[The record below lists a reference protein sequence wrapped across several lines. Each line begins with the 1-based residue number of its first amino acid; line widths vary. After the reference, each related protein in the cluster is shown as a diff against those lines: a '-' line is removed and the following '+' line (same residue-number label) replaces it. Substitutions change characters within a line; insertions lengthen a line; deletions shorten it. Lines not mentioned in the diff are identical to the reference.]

1 MTAEAAS
8 PMDHFAMEPKSKGS
22 GAGSGSL
29 PQLPEWVAW
38 LQLGLTALL
47 AVLFLAM
54 LAKARQQGSRIQ
66 ELQDRVEGLENTRAL
81 ERTTGLEEQLRTTV
95 ERLQEVER
103 STARINVLSADNEAL
118 RNELGQLRRSRPEAA
133 PPPRATAPAT
143 TPSDTG
149 PSQPLAPPPLAPPIS
164 PPAGGANASP

>member
-1 MTAEAAS
+1 
-8 PMDHFAMEPKSKGS
+8 MDPFNTEITTHAP
-22 GAGSGSL
+22 GAPSGSL
-29 PQLPEWVAW
+29 PRLPEWVAW

-54 LAKARQQGSRIQ
+54 LAKARQQGGRIQ

-103 STARINVLSADNEAL
+103 SAARINVLSADNEAL
-118 RNELGQLRRSRPEAA
+118 RNELGQLRRSRPEVT

>member
-54 LAKARQQGSRIQ
+54 LAKARQQGGRIQ

-103 STARINVLSADNEAL
+103 SAARINVLSADNEAL
-118 RNELGQLRRSRPEAA
+118 RNELGQLRRSRPEVT

-143 TPSDTG
+143 TPSDKG
-149 PSQPLAPPPLAPPIS
+149 PSQPLTPPPLSQPILPPS
-164 PPAGGANASP
+164 GGTNASP

>member
-1 MTAEAAS
+1 MSPVAAS
-8 PMDHFAMEPKSKGS
+8 TMDRFAMEPKSQGS

-66 ELQDRVEGLENTRAL
+66 ELQDRVQGLENTRAL

-118 RNELGQLRRSRPEAA
+118 RSELGQLRRSRPEPAT
-133 PPPRATAPAT
+133 PPRASTAPS
-143 TPSDTG
+143 PSAE
-149 PSQPLAPPPLAPPIS
+149 PAAPPPLAPPVPTPTS
-164 PPAGGANASP
+164 PAPGASPNP

>member
-8 PMDHFAMEPKSKGS
+8 PMDHFAMEPKSQGA

-66 ELQDRVEGLENTRAL
+66 ELQDRVQGLENTRAL

-118 RNELGQLRRSRPEAA
+118 RTELGQLRRSRPE
-133 PPPRATAPAT
+133 PVPSPRSSAPAT
-143 TPSDTG
+143 TPSEPA
-149 PSQPLAPPPLAPPIS
+149 PSQPLAPPPLAPPVS
-164 PPAGGANASP
+164 PPGGAPLSP

>member
-1 MTAEAAS
+1 
-8 PMDHFAMEPKSKGS
+8 MDPFDTEITTHAP
-22 GAGSGSL
+22 GAPSGSL

-66 ELQDRVEGLENTRAL
+66 ELQDRVQGLENTRAL

-103 STARINVLSADNEAL
+103 SAARINVLSADNEAL
-118 RNELGQLRRSRPEAA
+118 RSELGQLRRSRPE
-133 PPPRATAPAT
+133 PVPSPRSSAPAT
-143 TPSDTG
+143 TPSEPPT
-149 PSQPLAPPPLAPPIS
+149 SQPLAPPPLAPPVS
-164 PPAGGANASP
+164 PPGGARPSP

>member
-1 MTAEAAS
+1 
-8 PMDHFAMEPKSKGS
+8 MDPSAMAPKSTDTGPGS
-22 GAGSGSL
+22 GTL
-29 PQLPEWVAW
+29 PQLPEWVTW

-66 ELQDRVEGLENTRAL
+66 ELQDRVQGLENTRAL

-103 STARINVLSADNEAL
+103 SAARINVLSADNEAL
-118 RNELGQLRRSRPEAA
+118 RSELGQLRRSRPEPT
-133 PPPRATAPAT
+133 PPPRTSTPPSTPAEPT
-143 TPSDTG
+143 TPEATQA
-149 PSQPLAPPPLAPPIS
+149 PSSPAPS
-164 PPAGGANASP
+164 AGSTP

>member
-1 MTAEAAS
+1 
-8 PMDHFAMEPKSKGS
+8 MDHFAMEPKSQGS
-22 GAGSGSL
+22 RAGSGSM

-66 ELQDRVEGLENTRAL
+66 ELQDRVQGLENTRAL

-95 ERLQEVER
+95 ERLQQVER
-103 STARINVLSADNEAL
+103 SAARINVLSADNEAL
-118 RNELGQLRRSRPEAA
+118 RSELGQLRRSRPEATT
-133 PPPRATAPAT
+133 PPPRASAPAT
-143 TPSDTG
+143 TPSEAA
-149 PSQPLAPPPLAPPIS
+149 PSQPLAPPPLAAPVTPP
-164 PPAGGANASP
+164 GGATPSP

>member
-8 PMDHFAMEPKSKGS
+8 PMDHFAMEPKSQGS
-22 GAGSGSL
+22 RAGSGSM

-54 LAKARQQGSRIQ
+54 LAKARQQGGRIQ

-103 STARINVLSADNEAL
+103 SAARINVLSADNEAL
-118 RNELGQLRRSRPEAA
+118 RNELGQLRRSRPEVT

-143 TPSDTG
+143 TPSDKG
-149 PSQPLAPPPLAPPIS
+149 PSQPLTPPPLSQPILPPS
-164 PPAGGANASP
+164 GGTNASP